1 MLNLRETHL
10 FIRVSV
16 ENDVCLRSYEQKNF
30 YYPNKMK
37 QDMKAT
43 RHGTGSC
50 GLPQVPT
57 GPKEEKTLSV
67 RLCLLSMPGQDNSP
81 VLPA

>member
-1 MLNLRETHL
+1 MYVECMLNLRETHL

-50 GLPQVPT
+50 GLPQVPV
-57 GPKEEKTLSV
+57 PFYAES
-67 RLCLLSMPGQDNSP
+67 CLNIWKSQIMF
-81 VLPA
+81 LPLR